1 MVMFEKASKMK
12 LRFACDKGNLTT
24 EDLWDLTDKDLDK
37 MYIDLAK
44 GKKSDETESLINP
57 HEDKTL
63 ILKLE
68 IVKHIFTVKREEAK
82 ASKDKIETKR
92 QNDRIL
98 EIIAKKSDAEL
109 EGKSVEE
116 LQAMVDADK

>member
-1 MVMFEKASKMK
+1 MFEKASKMK